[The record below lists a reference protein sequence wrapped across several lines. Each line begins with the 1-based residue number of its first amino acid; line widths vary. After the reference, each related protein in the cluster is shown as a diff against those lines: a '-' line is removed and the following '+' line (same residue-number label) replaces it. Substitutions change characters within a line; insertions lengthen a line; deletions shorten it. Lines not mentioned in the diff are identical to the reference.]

1 MGLTVRCIMKK
12 YFLVFFLLATF
23 VCYTDEANCSSD
35 SICDWATGRVDSR
48 ISLDVEKMGLS
59 LPSAKTTSYQLI
71 KRYMPSLLKNAYL
84 SIVMDSSHRLGD
96 YLARGEIDL
105 NDLNAIMD
113 LSEQKSPIFSQ
124 DLRSVILYHS
134 VATRDIAKFFVKHEV
149 PRLPQGKAVSSV
161 GKSYTGILIDA
172 RGKLPIH
179 GEYVNDE
186 LVPCIFPK
194 VWNTNMDLLYEKNM
208 VCPENLMKRNIVVYS
223 DTLDE
228 SSYSDIIGVEPLRI
242 IARGIFGQNRT
253 DPIISVQDSAKL
265 LSRKENLRLLEE
277 GRVVV
282 LCNKELLKVAS
293 SSESPDE
300 DFYFAYHE
308 IEKVIDE
315 RKAKGIEPSKG
326 KSIIKFTVYD
336 IKFVA
341 DEADILPE
349 ETDRLDIIVEALLKV
364 AKDAHFLIEGHTA
377 DLNRPEDQ
385 LELSIKRAERIA
397 EELVKRGID
406 ATRIQTTGYG
416 STRPIAPSDTSEN
429 RAKNRRVEIT
439 IMKD

>member
-1 MGLTVRCIMKK
+1 MKR
-12 YFLVFFLLATF
+12 YFLIFFLLITF
-23 VCYTDEANCSSD
+23 VAYNDESYCNSD
-35 SICDWATGRVDSR
+35 SICDWSFGRVDSR
-48 ISLDVEKMGLS
+48 ISLDVNGMGLS

-71 KRYMPSLLKNAYL
+71 RRYLPSLLKNAYL

-105 NDLNAIMD
+105 SDLNAIMD
-113 LSEQKSPIFSQ
+113 SGEEKPPIFSQ
-124 DLRSVILYHS
+124 DLRSVFLFHS
-134 VATRDIAKFFVKHEV
+134 VATNDIAKFFVKHEV
-149 PRLPQGKAVSSV
+149 SRLPAGRAISSV

-179 GEYVNDE
+179 GEYVDDE

-194 VWNTNMDLLYEKNM
+194 VWDTNMDLLYEKNM

-253 DPIISVQDSAKL
+253 DPIISLQDSAKL

-277 GRVVV
+277 GRVVI

-293 SSESPDE
+293 SSNDPDE
-300 DFYFAYHE
+300 NFYFAYHE
-308 IEKVIDE
+308 IEKVIE
-315 RKAKGIEPSKG
+315 NGKSKGIIPSK
-326 KSIIKFTVYD
+326 KKNIIKFTMYD

-349 ETDRLDIIVEALLKV
+349 ETGRLDVIVEALLKV
-364 AKDAHFLIEGHTA
+364 GGDAHFLIEGHTA

-397 EELVKRGID
+397 EELVKRGLD
-406 ATRIQTTGYG
+406 ANRIQTAGYG

-439 IMKD
+439 IIRD

>member
-1 MGLTVRCIMKK
+1 M
-12 YFLVFFLLATF
+12 FFLLTVF
-23 VCYTDEANCSSD
+23 VFYADEACCDSD
-35 SICDWATGRVDSR
+35 SICDWASGRVDSR
-48 ISLDVEKMGLS
+48 ISLDVNRMGLS

-96 YLARGEIDL
+96 YLAYGEIDL
-105 NDLNAIMD
+105 SDLNMIID
-113 LSEQKSPIFSQ
+113 SGKEKSPIFSE
-124 DLRSVILYHS
+124 DLRSVILFHS
-134 VATRDIAKFFVKHEV
+134 VETNDIAKFFVKHEV
-149 PRLPQGKAVSSV
+149 ARLPAGKAISSV

-179 GEYVNDE
+179 GEYVDDE
-186 LVPCIFPK
+186 LVPCLFPK
-194 VWNTNMDLLYEKNM
+194 VWDTNMDLLYEKNM
-208 VCPENLMKRNIVVYS
+208 VCPENLMKRNIVIYS

-228 SSYSDIIGVEPLRI
+228 ASYSDIIGVEPLRI

-253 DPIISVQDSAKL
+253 DPIISAQDSAKL
-265 LSRKENLRLLEE
+265 LSRKENLRLLQE
-277 GRVVV
+277 GRVVI
-282 LCNKELLKVAS
+282 LCNKDLLKVAS
-293 SSESPDE
+293 SSTDPDE
-300 DFYFAYHE
+300 NFYFAYHE

-315 RKAKGIEPSKG
+315 KKAKGIEPSKG
-326 KSIIKFTVYD
+326 KNIIKFTVYD

-341 DEADILPE
+341 DMPDILPE
-349 ETDRLDIIVEALLKV
+349 ETGRLDVIVEALLKV

-377 DLNRPEDQ
+377 DLNRPEEQ

-397 EELVKRGID
+397 EELVKRGLD
-406 ATRIQTTGYG
+406 ANRIQTAGYG

-439 IMKD
+439 IIRD

>member
-1 MGLTVRCIMKK
+1 MKH
-12 YFLVFFLLATF
+12 YFLIFFLLIIFSSYA
-23 VCYTDEANCSSD
+23 DEANCNSD
-35 SICDWATGRVDSR
+35 SICDWANGRVDSR
-48 ISLDVEKMGLS
+48 ITSDVEKMGLS

-84 SIVMDSSHRLGD
+84 SILMDSSHRLGD
-96 YLARGEIDL
+96 YLALGEIDL
-105 NDLNAIMD
+105 SDLNAIID
-113 LSEQKSPIFSQ
+113 SGKEKPSIFSQ
-124 DLRSVILYHS
+124 DLRSVILFHS
-134 VATRDIAKFFVKHEV
+134 VATNDIAKFFVKHEV
-149 PRLPQGKAVSSV
+149 ARLPAGRAISTVGKA
-161 GKSYTGILIDA
+161 YTGILIDA

-179 GEYVNDE
+179 GEYVDDE

-194 VWNTNMDLLYEKNM
+194 VWDTNMDLLYEKNM

-265 LSRKENLRLLEE
+265 LSREENLQLLAE
-277 GRVVV
+277 GKVVI
-282 LCNKELLKVAS
+282 LCNKEVLKVAS
-293 SSESPDE
+293 SSGAPD
-300 DFYFAYHE
+300 DNFYFAYHD

-326 KSIIKFTVYD
+326 KNIIKLTVYD

-341 DEADILPE
+341 DKPDILPE
-349 ETDRLDIIVEALLKV
+349 ETGRLDVIVEALLKV
-364 AKDAHFLIEGHTA
+364 AGDAHFLIEGHTA
-377 DLNRPEDQ
+377 DLNKPEDQ

-406 ATRIQTTGYG
+406 ANRIQTAGYG
-416 STRPIAPSDTSEN
+416 STRPIAPSNTREN

-439 IMKD
+439 IIRD